1 MNIGRALGLTA
12 WAAITAA
19 WAIPT
24 PGTVQK
30 PSGFAQVATSKPAPD
45 AMAKPADAI
54 ERAVQRALANLG
66 PPNLTTTSGVEV
78 DSLGEKMTAADLW
91 AITTTSET
99 RYLPPVEFSHPYR
112 GRLILIDGASQETLH
127 RLCPDLQGV
136 MLGCAVKTPGELPTV
151 AIADAATIRNSGL
164 TYNLVALHEAGHLN
178 GAGADHVGWRDG
190 KTEIVR
196 AAPMVQPSGMA
207 EKPTVVADQG
217 VAVEEEPDEP
227 LPPPPRRHP
236 RPRYHE
242 PPVYGPPV
250 YGPPPGWIVIPSEQ
264 RAMPCLPTLLSFGLV
279 RFCI

>member
-19 WAIPT
+19 WALPT

-30 PSGFAQVATSKPAPD
+30 PSGFAQAPAATS
-45 AMAKPADAI
+45 KPADAI

-78 DSLGEKMTAADLW
+78 DSLGEEMTPADLW

-127 RLCPDLQGV
+127 RLCPDLRGV

-151 AIADAATIRNSGL
+151 
-164 TYNLVALHEAGHLN
+164 
-178 GAGADHVGWRDG
+178 
-190 KTEIVR
+190 
-196 AAPMVQPSGMA
+196 
-207 EKPTVVADQG
+207 
-217 VAVEEEPDEP
+217 
-227 LPPPPRRHP
+227 
-236 RPRYHE
+236 
-242 PPVYGPPV
+242 
-250 YGPPPGWIVIPSEQ
+250 
-264 RAMPCLPTLLSFGLV
+264 
-279 RFCI
+279 